1 MDNNIYRKKSIER
14 ISSPEEL
21 NDFLKV
27 ARPRVWLVLGAV
39 IVLIVGAAV
48 WAATGVVH
56 LNESD
61 GSVSST
67 HPIEF
72 VLN

>member
-1 MDNNIYRKKSIER
+1 MDENIYRKKSIER

-27 ARPRVWLVLGAV
+27 ARPSVWLVLGA
-39 IVLIVGAAV
+39 IIILITGAAL
-48 WAATGVVH
+48 WASASTVH

-61 GSVSST
+61 GSVSSA